1 VTLCRQTVR
10 KVKPSWLKFSAENM
24 KRCVGLFERH
34 RKHSFIHREDLS
46 QQHHRYQKNKQLEGI
61 EAHM

>member
-1 VTLCRQTVR
+1 
-10 KVKPSWLKFSAENM
+10 M

-34 RKHSFIHREDLS
+34 RKHSFIHREKK
-46 QQHHRYQKNKQLEGI
+46 KNIQLEGI